1 MDKEEVEG
9 MIKAVE
15 YEKNTLR
22 SQRETLKKNKEKV
35 VAEKRKIEQQ
45 KRELGKEAKNML
57 GKAKST
63 TFSRTC
69 SEKVGV
75 FFTPPPLMFDLNS
88 HSEVNLR
95 LLCLQYLRWRSCMR
109 WSGA

>member
-1 MDKEEVEG
+1 MKRRQTCGVFKIIYLGQSEPEVDKEEVEG

-45 KRELGKEAKNML
+45 KRELGKEAKTCWGKLKAPLFL
-57 GKAKST
+57 GHVLKK
-63 TFSRTC
+63 
-69 SEKVGV
+69 
-75 FFTPPPLMFDLNS
+75 
-88 HSEVNLR
+88 
-95 LLCLQYLRWRSCMR
+95 
-109 WSGA
+109 